1 MLSTFTSQKFKFWA
15 FVSMVLLV
23 FVHGYNLKIGY
34 LQPWTMPEE
43 PMTFTTF
50 TEYFLSNGIFRF
62 RIPMLF
68 IISGYLFAMGDAQPH
83 KQRVRKRAR
92 TLLLPYVIWSGVG
105 LLMIY
110 LLESFA
116 FTKQIITDSYFMQID
131 EHRSLLHQYHWY
143 EVLFRWLIYPVCYQL
158 WFIRVLFVYN
168 LAYPALRWC
177 VLHAKAKYFFF
188 VIAALMWL
196 GTMGF
201 HFFEGEGLLFFSL
214 GIWMQKTNFNI
225 EQSNKWLQPKIWFF
239 IFVFFSAAKTWLA
252 FQPHFNGIEF
262 ILTFSHKLVV
272 ISGLIAAW
280 FGCDWLVR
288 FFMQQ
293 KWFVW
298 ASAFS
303 FMIYVLHAPIVIFA
317 NQILFLRFDHLPY
330 YRIIIYV
337 LLPLSLVAI
346 SIGIG
351 ALLRSISP
359 KRYGLLTGGRGL
371 T

>member
-1 MLSTFTSQKFKFWA
+1 MLSSFTSQKFKFWA

-50 TEYFLSNGIFRF
+50 TEYFLSNGILRF

-68 IISGYLFAMGDAQPH
+68 IISGYLFAMGDTQPH
-83 KQRVRKRAR
+83 KQRVKKRAR
-92 TLLLPYVIWSGVG
+92 TLLLPYIIWSAFG
-105 LLMIY
+105 LLTIY

-116 FTKQIITDSYFMQID
+116 FTKQIVTDSYFMQID

-143 EVLFRWLIYPVCYQL
+143 EVLFRWLIYPVPYQL
-158 WFIRVLFVYN
+158 WFIRVLFIYN

-177 VLHAKAKYFFF
+177 VTHPKAKYVFF
-188 VIAALMWL
+188 AMATLMWL
-196 GTMGF
+196 ATAGF

-214 GIWMQKTNFNI
+214 GVWMQKINFNI
-225 EQSNKWLQPKIWFF
+225 EKPNKWLRPKIWFL
-239 IFVFFSAAKTWLA
+239 IFLFFSAAKTWLA
-252 FQPHFNGIEF
+252 FQPHFNGIEP
-262 ILTFSHKLVV
+262 ILMFSHKLVV
-272 ISGLIAAW
+272 FSGFIAAW
-280 FGCDWLVR
+280 YGGDFLVK

-298 ASAFS
+298 TSAFS

-317 NQILFLRFDHLPY
+317 NQILFLRFDHLPF

-337 LLPLSLVAI
+337 ALPLALVAI
-346 SIGIG
+346 SIGMG
-351 ALLRSISP
+351 ALLRSITP
-359 KRYGLLTGGRGL
+359 KLYGLLTGGRGL
-371 T
+371 A